1 MDRVVIV
8 IPTLE
13 PDNKLVDLIKQ
24 IRKSCLKNNTIIV
37 INDGSNHTYNSI
49 FEEIRLNYGVV
60 LKDHKENK
68 GKGRAIKTAIEVVLD
83 NFPETTGI
91 VTIDSDGQHTLT
103 DMISCIDTFLLQDS
117 SLILG
122 VRNFSTGVPLKSKV
136 GNVLTRN
143 VLSLS
148 SGIAIEDTQTGL
160 RVIPKEFMKH
170 LLTVEGE
177 RFEFEMTM
185 LLEAKKAH
193 IPIVGVPISTIYHND
208 NKSTH
213 FRALQDSLLIYSVF
227 LKYAFSAVSS
237 FLIDITLFT
246 VLLKLF
252 AGFSFETVLIA
263 SIVARAASSL
273 FNYLLNRLVVF
284 EKGSLKSLVKYYGLV
299 LIQILVSSGLV
310 LLFKGLFL
318 EMNITFIKIIV
329 DGTLFFVSFYIQ
341 KKYVF
346 K

>member
-1 MDRVVIV
+1 MSQVAIV

-13 PDNKLVDLIKQ
+13 PDNKLVELVKQ
-24 IRKSCLKNNTIIV
+24 IRESCLKNNTIIV
-37 INDGSNHTYNSI
+37 INDGSNQTYDPI
-49 FEEIRLNYGVV
+49 FEEIQLHYGVIV
-60 LKDHKENK
+60 KNHEENK
-68 GKGRAIKTAIEVVLD
+68 GKGRAIKTAIQLVLD
-83 NFPETTGI
+83 NFPEMIGI

-103 DMISCIDTFLLQDS
+103 DMISCMDAFLLQDS

-160 RVIPKEFMKH
+160 RVISKKFMEQ
-170 LLTVEGE
+170 LLTAEGE

-185 LLEAKKAH
+185 LLEAKKADV
-193 IPIVGVPISTIYHND
+193 PIIGVPISTIYHNE

-213 FRALQDSLLIYSVF
+213 FRALQDSVLIYSVF
-227 LKYAFSAVSS
+227 FKYAFSAVSS

-246 VLLKLF
+246 ILLNLL

-263 SIVARAASSL
+263 SVVARGASSL

-310 LLFKGLFL
+310 LLVKTLFI
-318 EMNITFIKIIV
+318 EMDVTFVKIIV
-329 DGTLFFVSFYIQ
+329 DGTLFFVSFFIQ